1 MAGQLSQ
8 TYATA
13 LVNHAAG
20 IVPVTVAAS
29 TAAPAWVPGLI
40 WYDTTTSAVMVW
52 DQGQET
58 WVTQSSMSLYLA
70 LLTSNPSTAGTGANL
85 GGFAATVSDI
95 AAIEDTTA
103 GYARQTVTFGSNPAA
118 WSSATAYAV
127 GAQVTYQGFVYTC
140 ATANTGTSPSGQTT
154 TTTDWTFS
162 NPDYPSP
169 VANTNQVTFGAYTAA
184 QANPVG
190 WAALIQSASSSGSH
204 GNLVY
209 MWTLPVP
216 QQAAASQT
224 IGIPPGALTLSQ
236 S

>member
-8 TYATA
+8 TAATA
-13 LVNHAAG
+13 LVNHVAG

-29 TAAPAWVPGLI
+29 GSAPAWVPGLI
-40 WYDTTTSAVMVW
+40 WYNTTAAAVYEW

-58 WVTQSSMSLYLA
+58 WVAQSSMSLYLA
-70 LLTSNPSTAGTGANL
+70 LLTADPSVSGTGANL

-95 AAIEDTTA
+95 VAIEDTTA
-103 GYARQTVTFGSNPAA
+103 GYARQLVTFGSNPAA
-118 WSSATAYAV
+118 WTSGTAYAV

-140 ATANTGTSPSGQTT
+140 AVANTGTAPTGQTT
-154 TTTDWTFS
+154 SNADWTFS
-162 NPDYPSP
+162 NENYPAP
-169 VANTNQVTFGAYTAA
+169 VQNTNQITFGAYTAA

-190 WAALIQSASSSGSH
+190 WAALIRSASASGSH
-204 GNLVY
+204 GNLLY
-209 MWTLPVP
+209 LWTLPVP

-224 IGIPPGALTLSQ
+224 IGVSPGVLTLSQ